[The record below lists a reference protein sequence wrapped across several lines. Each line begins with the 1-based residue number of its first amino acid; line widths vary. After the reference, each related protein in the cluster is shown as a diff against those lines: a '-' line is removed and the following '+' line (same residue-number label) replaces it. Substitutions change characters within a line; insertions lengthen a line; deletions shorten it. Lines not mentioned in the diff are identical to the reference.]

1 MNLEI
6 KVEELS
12 ASAYHDYGLF
22 VQAPSHT
29 PTIKDDIVSYW
40 AGLAN
45 FELKGTID
53 VGWVTMSKRPYH
65 LTQLER
71 HFDTVEVV
79 IPIDDVMILPVA
91 AGKDMGDREADPFL
105 EDIRGFY
112 LRPGQMVTFSKGSWH
127 FGGFPVN
134 KDHASFLVMTQKG
147 TADSDVVMK
156 ELDKNVRVAF
166 VV

>member
-12 ASAYHDYGLF
+12 PSAYQEIGLF
-22 VQAPSHT
+22 VQEPTHT
-29 PTIKDDIVSYW
+29 PTIQDDIVSYW

-45 FELKGTID
+45 FELNGTID
-53 VGWVTMSKRPYH
+53 VGWVTMSKRPFRLY
-65 LTQLER
+65 QLER

-79 IPIDDVMILPVA
+79 IPIDDVMVLPVA
-91 AGKDMGDREADPFL
+91 AGKDLGNREAGPNL

-127 FGGFPVN
+127 FGGFPVK

-147 TADSDVVMK
+147 TADTDVVMK
-156 ELDKNVRVAF
+156 DLDKNVSVNF